1 MTGSKDSTEAWS
13 KVWLDAQKQYMDTW
27 MQMSQPGK
35 SWPGAQA
42 PFGWGGA
49 GAWADPMQQ
58 WTRLM
63 TQALPQGSQDASTR
77 LLDLGKSYMN
87 LGETFWQILQQG
99 KDFAGQETD
108 WLEAMK
114 KAFSSA
120 CSGAGSSGQEADPWS
135 GFATF
140 WGLPLNTW
148 ERFACSF
155 SPLPGALEKALRPE
169 GGAVPSDMTRAVR
182 QMLSMPPVG
191 YTREWQEQAQ
201 EWAQLYME
209 YAKAMQEFAQ
219 LLGKV
224 SQRAAELFS
233 QKLTGLLKE
242 GKPLEGLRATY
253 NLWIDC
259 GEDAYAEVMG
269 TPDFPHMQ
277 AQMVNALM
285 RLKRHEQVMMDEV
298 MTAMNM
304 PTRREL
310 DTTHQ
315 RVHGLQQQLCALQDA
330 MENVTSGEQQAPEAP
345 RAAARAP
352 AAVKRPAPAK
362 KKAAAKPA
370 SSQTRRRVQ
379 PKKTRGKS

>member
-1 MTGSKDSTEAWS
+1 MTGYKDSAETWA

-35 SWPGAQA
+35 SWPGAQT
-42 PFGWGGA
+42 PFDWGRA
-49 GAWADPMQQ
+49 GAWTDPMQQ

-63 TQALPQGSQDASTR
+63 TQALPRGSQDASNR
-77 LLDLGKSYMN
+77 LFDLGKSYLGM
-87 LGETFWQILQQG
+87 GETFWHLLQQG
-99 KDFAGQETD
+99 KDFAGHETD
-108 WLEAMK
+108 WMEAMK
-114 KAFSSA
+114 NAFSTA
-120 CSGAGSSGQEADPWS
+120 CSGFGNTGQDTDPWS

-148 ERFACSF
+148 QRFACSF
-155 SPLPGALEKALRPE
+155 SPLPGELEKAMRPE
-169 GGAVPSDMTRAVR
+169 GAAIPSDMTKVVR

-201 EWAQLYME
+201 EWAQLYLE
-209 YAKAMQEFAQ
+209 YGKAMQDFGQ

-224 SQRAAELFS
+224 SQRAAELFG
-233 QKLTGLLKE
+233 QKLTGQLKE
-242 GKPLEGLRATY
+242 GKKLEGLRDAY

-259 GEDAYAEVMG
+259 GEEAYAEVVA
-269 TPDFPHMQ
+269 TPDFPHLQ

-285 RLKRHEQVMMDEV
+285 RLKRHEQAMMDEA

-315 RVHGLQQQLCALQDA
+315 RIHGLQQQLGALQNA
-330 MENVTSGEQQAPEAP
+330 LENITPTGQPANES
-345 RAAARAP
+345 RAAASEP
-352 AAVKRPAPAK
+352 ATVKRETPAR
-362 KKAAAKPA
+362 KKAAAKPV
-370 SSQTRRRVQ
+370 SSQAKRRVQ
-379 PKKTRGKS
+379 PKK

>member
-1 MTGSKDSTEAWS
+1 MTAFTDSTEAWS

-35 SWPGAQA
+35 SWPGAQT
-42 PFGWGGA
+42 PFAWGGA
-49 GAWADPMQQ
+49 GAWTDPMQQ

-63 TQALPQGSQDASTR
+63 TQALPPGSQDAGTR
-77 LLDLGKSYMN
+77 LLDLGKNFLSM
-87 LGETFWQILQQG
+87 GETFWRLLQQG
-99 KDFAGQETD
+99 KDFTGLETD

-114 KAFSSA
+114 NAYSSTY
-120 CSGAGSSGQEADPWS
+120 SGLCTTGQDTDPWS

-148 ERFACSF
+148 KRFACSF
-155 SPLPGALEKALRPE
+155 SPLPGELEKALRPE
-169 GGAVPSDMTRAVR
+169 DGAAPSDMTKIVR

-201 EWAQLYME
+201 EWAQLYLE

-242 GKPLEGLRATY
+242 GKPLEGVRAAY

-259 GEDAYAEVMG
+259 GEEAYAEVMG
-269 TPDFPHMQ
+269 TPDFPHLQ

-285 RLKRHEQVMMDEV
+285 RLKRHEQTMMDEV
-298 MTAMNM
+298 MTTLNM

-315 RVHGLQQQLCALQDA
+315 RVHGLQQQLGALQDA
-330 MENVTSGEQQAPEAP
+330 MENVTPAEQQAQAAP
-345 RAAARAP
+345 RAVARAP
-352 AAVKRPAPAK
+352 AAAKRQAPAK
-362 KKAAAKPA
+362 RKTAAKPA
-370 SSQTRRRVQ
+370 RSQAGRRVQ
-379 PKKTRGKS
+379 PKNKG

>member
-1 MTGSKDSTEAWS
+1 MTGYKDSTETWA

-27 MQMSQPGK
+27 MQMSQQGSK
-35 SWPGAQA
+35 GWTSAQN
-42 PFGWGGA
+42 PFAWGGGGT
-49 GAWADPMQQ
+49 GAWTDPMQQ
-58 WTRLM
+58 WTKLM
-63 TQALPQGSQDASTR
+63 RQALPQGSQETSTR
-77 LLDLGKSYMN
+77 LFDLGKSYLNM
-87 LGETFWQILQQG
+87 GETFWHLLQQG
-99 KDFAGQETD
+99 KEFSAQENA

-114 KAFSSA
+114 NAFASA
-120 CSGAGSSGQEADPWS
+120 CGAAGIAGQEADPWS

-148 ERFACSF
+148 QRFACSF
-155 SPLPGALEKALRPE
+155 SPLPGELEKALRPE
-169 GGAVPSDMTRAVR
+169 GAAAPSDMTKAIR

-201 EWAQLYME
+201 EWAQLSLE

-233 QKLTGLLKE
+233 QKMTGLFKE
-242 GKPLEGLRATY
+242 GKPLEGLRAAY

-259 GEDAYAEVMG
+259 GEEAYAEVMG
-269 TPDFPHMQ
+269 TPDFPHLQ

-285 RLKRHEQVMMDEV
+285 RLKRHEQSMMDEV
-298 MTAMNM
+298 MTSLNM

-315 RVHGLQQQLCALQDA
+315 RVHGLQQQLGALQDA
-330 MENVTSGEQQAPEAP
+330 MDNITSAKQAEEAP
-345 RAAARAP
+345 RVAANPPTAAKRQAP
-352 AAVKRPAPAK
+352 AGK
-362 KKAAAKPA
+362 KTAAKPA
-370 SSQTRRRVQ
+370 RSQAKRRVQ
-379 PKKTRGKS
+379 PKK

>member
-1 MTGSKDSTEAWS
+1 MTGYKDSAETWA
-13 KVWLDAQKQYMDTW
+13 KVWLDAQKQYLDTW

-42 PFGWGGA
+42 PFDWGRA
-49 GAWADPMQQ
+49 GAWTDPMQQ

-63 TQALPQGSQDASTR
+63 TQALPRGSQDASNR
-77 LLDLGKSYMN
+77 LFDLGKSYLGM
-87 LGETFWQILQQG
+87 GETFWHLLQQG
-99 KDFAGQETD
+99 KDFAGHETD
-108 WLEAMK
+108 WMEAMK
-114 KAFSSA
+114 NAFSTV
-120 CSGAGSSGQEADPWS
+120 CSGFGNTGQDTDPWS

-148 ERFACSF
+148 QRFACSF
-155 SPLPGALEKALRPE
+155 SPLPGELEKAMRPE
-169 GGAVPSDMTRAVR
+169 GAAIPSDMTKVVR

-201 EWAQLYME
+201 EWAQLYLE
-209 YAKAMQEFAQ
+209 YGKAMQDFGQ

-224 SQRAAELFS
+224 SQRAAELFG
-233 QKLTGLLKE
+233 QKLTGQLKE
-242 GKPLEGLRATY
+242 GKKLEGLRDAY

-259 GEDAYAEVMG
+259 GEEAYAEVVA
-269 TPDFPHMQ
+269 TPDFPHLQ

-285 RLKRHEQVMMDEV
+285 RLKRHEQAMMDEA

-315 RVHGLQQQLCALQDA
+315 RIHGLQQQLGALQNA
-330 MENVTSGEQQAPEAP
+330 LENITPTGQPANES
-345 RAAARAP
+345 RAAASEP
-352 AAVKRPAPAK
+352 ATVKRETPAR
-362 KKAAAKPA
+362 KKAAAKPV
-370 SSQTRRRVQ
+370 SSQAKRRVQ
-379 PKKTRGKS
+379 PKK

>member
-1 MTGSKDSTEAWS
+1 MTGYTDSTETWTR
-13 KVWLDAQKQYMDTW
+13 VWLDAQKHYMDAW

-35 SWPGAQA
+35 SWPGAQT
-42 PFGWGGA
+42 PFAWGGP
-49 GAWADPMQQ
+49 GAWTDPMQQ

-63 TQALPQGSQDASTR
+63 TQALPPGSQDASTR
-77 LLDLGKSYMN
+77 LFDLGKSFLSM
-87 LGETFWQILQQG
+87 GETIWRLLQQG
-99 KDFAGQETD
+99 KDFTGQEID

-114 KAFSSA
+114 NAFSTA
-120 CSGAGSSGQEADPWS
+120 CGGTGLVGQDTDPWS

-140 WGLPLNTW
+140 WGLPMNTW
-148 ERFACSF
+148 KRFACSF
-155 SPLPGALEKALRPE
+155 SPLPGALEKSLRPE
-169 GGAVPSDMTRAVR
+169 GAAVPSDMTRAIR

-201 EWAQLYME
+201 EWAQLYLE

-233 QKLTGLLKE
+233 QKLAGLLKE
-242 GKPLEGLRATY
+242 GKSLEGLRAAY

-259 GEDAYAEVMG
+259 GEEAYAEVMG
-269 TPDFPHMQ
+269 TPDFPHLQ

-285 RLKRHEQVMMDEV
+285 RLKHHEQTMMDEV
-298 MTAMNM
+298 MTALNM

-315 RVHGLQQQLCALQDA
+315 RVHGLQQQLGAMQDA
-330 MENVTSGEQQAPEAP
+330 MEDITAAEQQAQDAP
-345 RAAARAP
+345 PAAAG
-352 AAVKRPAPAK
+352 APAK
-362 KKAAAKPA
+362 KNTAAKPA
-370 SSQTRRRVQ
+370 RSQARRRVQ
-379 PKKTRGKS
+379 TKNKG

>member
-1 MTGSKDSTEAWS
+1 
-13 KVWLDAQKQYMDTW
+13 
-27 MQMSQPGK
+27 
-35 SWPGAQA
+35 
-42 PFGWGGA
+42 
-49 GAWADPMQQ
+49 MQQ

-140 WGLPLNTW
+140 WGLPMNTW

-169 GGAVPSDMTRAVR
+169 GSAVSSDMTRAVR

-209 YAKAMQEFAQ
+209 YARAMQEFGQ

-233 QKLTGLLKE
+233 QKVTGLLKE

-285 RLKRHEQVMMDEV
+285 RLKRHEQAMMDEM
-298 MTAMNM
+298 MTALNM

-315 RVHGLQQQLCALQDA
+315 RVHGLQQQLGALQDA
-330 MENVTSGEQQAPEAP
+330 LENDTPAEKTADAP
-345 RAAARAP
+345 RAAIAHAP
-352 AAVKRPAPAK
+352 AAAKRQAPAK
-362 KKAAAKPA
+362 KKTAAKPA
-370 SSQTRRRVQ
+370 RSQARRRVQ
-379 PKKTRGKS
+379 PKK

>member
-1 MTGSKDSTEAWS
+1 MTESKDSTEAWAR
-13 KVWLDAQKQYMDTW
+13 VWLDAQKQYMDTW
-27 MQMSQPGK
+27 MKMSQPGK

-49 GAWADPMQQ
+49 GTWADPMQQ
-58 WTRLM
+58 WSRLM

-77 LLDLGKSYMN
+77 LFDLGKSYMKM
-87 LGETFWQILQQG
+87 GETFWQLLQQG
-99 KDFAGQETD
+99 KEFTGQESD
-108 WLEAMK
+108 WMEAMK
-114 KAFSSA
+114 KVFSQA
-120 CSGAGSSGQEADPWS
+120 CAAAGTSGQETDPWS

-169 GGAVPSDMTRAVR
+169 GGAVPSDMTKAVR

-209 YAKAMQEFAQ
+209 YAKAMQEFSQ

-224 SQRAAELFS
+224 SQRAAELFG
-233 QKLTGLLKE
+233 QKIAGQLRE
-242 GKPLEGLRATY
+242 GKTPEGLRAAY

-285 RLKRHEQVMMDEV
+285 RLKRHEQAMMDEV
-298 MTAMNM
+298 MTALNM

-315 RVHGLQQQLCALQDA
+315 RVHGLQRQLGALQDA
-330 MENVTSGEQQAPEAP
+330 MEESLTAAGQEAQDAP

-352 AAVKRPAPAK
+352 VK
-362 KKAAAKPA
+362 KKTAAKPA
-370 SSQTRRRVQ
+370 SSQARRRVQ
-379 PKKTRGKS
+379 PKKKG

>member
-1 MTGSKDSTEAWS
+1 MTGYKDSTEAWS
-13 KVWLDAQKQYMDTW
+13 KVWMDAQKQYMDTW

-35 SWPGAQA
+35 SWPGAQT

-49 GAWADPMQQ
+49 GAWTDPMQQ
-58 WTRLM
+58 WTRMM

-77 LLDLGKSYMN
+77 LFDLGKSYMN
-87 LGETFWQILQQG
+87 MGETFWQFLQQG
-99 KDFAGQETD
+99 KDFTGQQTD
-108 WLEAMK
+108 WLEAMN
-114 KAFSSA
+114 KAFSTA
-120 CSGAGSSGQEADPWS
+120 CAGAGTGGQETDPWS

-140 WGLPLNTW
+140 WGLPLKTW

-155 SPLPGALEKALRPE
+155 SPLPGALEKALRPQD
-169 GGAVPSDMTRAVR
+169 GAVPSDMTRAVR

-201 EWAQLYME
+201 EWAQLYLE
-209 YAKAMQEFAQ
+209 YARAMQEFGQ

-233 QKLTGLLKE
+233 QKMTGLLKE
-242 GKPLEGLRATY
+242 GKPLEGLRAAY

-269 TPDFPHMQ
+269 TPDFPHLQ

-285 RLKRHEQVMMDEV
+285 RLKRHEQTMMDEV
-298 MTAMNM
+298 MTALNM

-315 RVHGLQQQLCALQDA
+315 RVHGLQQQLGALQDA
-330 MENVTSGEQQAPEAP
+330 MENSLPAEQEARAAP
-345 RAAARAP
+345 RVAARAP
-352 AAVKRPAPAK
+352 ARK
-362 KKAAAKPA
+362 KTAAKSA
-370 SSQTRRRVQ
+370 TSQTRRRVQ
-379 PKKTRGKS
+379 PKK

>member
-1 MTGSKDSTEAWS
+1 MTGFKDSTETWT

-35 SWPGAQA
+35 SWPGAQT
-42 PFGWGGA
+42 PFGWGSA
-49 GAWADPMQQ
+49 GTWADPMQQ
-58 WTRLM
+58 WARLM
-63 TQALPQGSQDASTR
+63 TQALPHGSQDASTR
-77 LLDLGKSYMN
+77 LFDLGKSYMN
-87 LGETFWQILQQG
+87 MGETFWQLLQQG
-99 KDFAGQETD
+99 KDFTGQQTD

-120 CSGAGSSGQEADPWS
+120 CSGAGTSGQETDPWS

-169 GGAVPSDMTRAVR
+169 GGAVPSDMTKAVR

-233 QKLTGLLKE
+233 QKMTGLLKE
-242 GKPLEGLRATY
+242 GKTLEGLRATY

-259 GEDAYAEVMG
+259 GEEAYAEVMS

-285 RLKRHEQVMMDEV
+285 RLKRHEQSMMDEV
-298 MTAMNM
+298 MTALNM

-315 RVHGLQQQLCALQDA
+315 RVHGLQRQLGALQDA
-330 MENVTSGEQQAPEAP
+330 MENSLTDEQEAQDAP

-352 AAVKRPAPAK
+352 AK
-362 KKAAAKPA
+362 KKSAAKPA
-370 SSQTRRRVQ
+370 RSQAGRRVQ
-379 PKKTRGKS
+379 PKK

>member
-1 MTGSKDSTEAWS
+1 MTGYKDSAETWA
-13 KVWLDAQKQYMDTW
+13 KVWLDAQKQYLDTW

-35 SWPGAQA
+35 SWPGAQT
-42 PFGWGGA
+42 PFAWGGG

-63 TQALPQGSQDASTR
+63 TQALPQGSQNASTR
-77 LLDLGKSYMN
+77 LFDLGKNYMN
-87 LGETFWQILQQG
+87 MGETFWHLLQQG

-114 KAFSSA
+114 NAFSTA
-120 CSGAGSSGQEADPWS
+120 CSGFGNTGQDADPWS

-148 ERFACSF
+148 KRFACSF
-155 SPLPGALEKALRPE
+155 SPMPGELEKAMRPE
-169 GGAVPSDMTRAVR
+169 GAAVPSDMTKAVR

-201 EWAQLYME
+201 EWAQLYLE
-209 YAKAMQEFAQ
+209 YGKAMQEFGQ

-224 SQRAAELFS
+224 SQRAAELFG
-233 QKLTGLLKE
+233 QKLTGQLKE
-242 GKPLEGLRATY
+242 GKTLEGLRDAY

-259 GEDAYAEVMG
+259 GEEAYAEVVA
-269 TPDFPHMQ
+269 TPDFPHLQ

-285 RLKRHEQVMMDEV
+285 RLKRHEQAMMDEV

-315 RVHGLQQQLCALQDA
+315 RIHGLRQQLGALQDA
-330 MENVTSGEQQAPEAP
+330 LENITPTGQPANASRSAAPEPATVK
-345 RAAARAP
+345 REAP
-352 AAVKRPAPAK
+352 ARK
-362 KKAAAKPA
+362 KTAAKPV
-370 SSQTRRRVQ
+370 SSQAKRRVQ
-379 PKKTRGKS
+379 PKK